1 MIVKTELILTEHPRL
16 FLYQFLRRRQK
27 MINTEI
33 TTTKGMEQA
42 QRQMEQAKNR
52 MALEKKKANEERR
65 RRENA
70 HKYMMGGVVHKY
82 FPECYCF
89 EESEMNE
96 ILKVALATPQCQ
108 KVIADIKARATNQ
121 VLSSPA
127 ESEVKSNDSERT
139 ESR

>member
-82 FPECYCF
+82 FQECYCF

-127 ESEVKSNDSERT
+127 ESEVKSNESERT

>member
-1 MIVKTELILTEHPRL
+1 
-16 FLYQFLRRRQK
+16 

-33 TTTKGMEQA
+33 TTSKGLEKAQKEAEQI
-42 QRQMEQAKNR
+42 KKKI
-52 MALEKKKANEERR
+52 ALEKKKINNERR
-65 RRENA
+65 KFEDH

-96 ILKVALATPQCQ
+96 ILKVAIATPQCQ
-108 KVIADIKARATNQ
+108 KVISDIKARASAGAIKNH
-121 VLSSPA
+121 A
-127 ESEVKSNDSERT
+127 ESEVENHESERT

>member
-1 MIVKTELILTEHPRL
+1 
-16 FLYQFLRRRQK
+16 

-42 QRQMEQAKNR
+42 LKQMEQAKNR
-52 MALEKKKANEERR
+52 MAMEKKKANEERR
-65 RRENA
+65 KFENH

-82 FPECYCF
+82 FQECYCF

-108 KVIADIKARATNQ
+108 KVIADIKARVTNQ
-121 VLSSPA
+121 VLASPI
-127 ESEVKSNDSERT
+127 ESKVKSNESERT

>member
-1 MIVKTELILTEHPRL
+1 
-16 FLYQFLRRRQK
+16 

-52 MALEKKKANEERR
+52 MALERKKANEERR
-65 RRENA
+65 KFENH
-70 HKYMMGGVVHKY
+70 HKYMMGGAVHKY
-82 FPECYCF
+82 FKECFSF

-121 VLSSPA
+121 VLSSPV
-127 ESEVKSNDSERT
+127 ESEVKSNESERT

>member
-1 MIVKTELILTEHPRL
+1 
-16 FLYQFLRRRQK
+16 

-52 MALEKKKANEERR
+52 MALEKKKVNEERR

-121 VLSSPA
+121 VLSSPV
-127 ESEVKSNDSERT
+127 ESEVKSNESERT